1 MRRDRR
7 LVRALQIAPLGLAV
21 VTFAGAASAQIGAT
35 TQTDPAPAEGA
46 LRPPR
51 LQQFV
56 QADYPPAALAQNL
69 EGSVVLQLA
78 INAEGRVTE
87 ARVLQGVGS
96 GLDEAAVAAALR
108 FTFEPARRG
117 ETAIPS
123 SIRYRYRFNL
133 AAARAAAAPRHRAIL
148 RGVVHARGD
157 ERAVEGASVSI
168 SLSNGATMQQVTDA
182 SGGFRFEVEVL
193 GTVDL
198 RVRAEGFQDLR
209 LSETL
214 ADRDDVNGTY
224 RLDPREDP
232 TRRAAR
238 PAEDPEAQGEATIR
252 ARRPAREVTRQTL
265 EFQEI
270 LRMPGTGGD
279 ALRAVQNFPGVGR
292 AINGL
297 LIVRGSTPQDTQI
310 FADGTSIPLV
320 YHFGGL
326 SSVIS
331 TELLDRIDFYPGNYS
346 ARFGRAQGGIVD
358 VGLRSPR
365 RQGFRFVG
373 NINLIDAS
381 LFAEGAITR
390 NLSFAVSFRRSY
402 VDAILGSVLSGIQ
415 AVTITNLPV
424 YWDYQAVLEYRPG
437 TRDRIRL
444 AVLGSDDQFALIL
457 NRPNDMAP
465 RFPSSFSTGIGFHVG
480 QLLWDHTFSD
490 RLTSRAMFSM
500 GRNVINFGAGE
511 AFGLDL
517 KFWQYNARY
526 ELQYQASRTAR
537 VNVGIDIVGGPAEI
551 AFNGIRPPTEGQ
563 SFNPAQAVRVATSGS
578 DVLYRPGAYAELELT
593 PVPSL
598 RLIPALRVDY
608 ARDTNR
614 VWAVQPRFSF
624 RWEFLRDWFI
634 KGGVGV
640 FDQPPQPQQSS
651 SAPNVFQPSTT
662 TGNPFLAQ
670 QRSIQYGFGIERN
683 FSQYVTASVEGFYKD
698 LDSQVVSQTAPNG
711 PAYLNTGVGR
721 IYGAE
726 ILLRHRPS
734 SRFFGWL
741 AYTISRSERRDA
753 PGLPYR
759 VFQFDQ
765 THILT
770 IIGSYQ
776 LGRGWEIGA
785 RFRLVSGN
793 PITPVAGSV
802 FNGDS
807 GTYLQIPGQ
816 PFSARNDPF
825 HQLDVR
831 IDKTWRWS
839 RGSLNLYLEV
849 LNVYNNTNPE
859 GVQYNFNFTQSQTVS
874 GIPIF
879 PNLGVRVEY

>member
-1 MRRDRR
+1 MRRDRWLAR
-7 LVRALQIAPLGLAV
+7 TPRAVLVGLA
-21 VTFAGAASAQIGAT
+21 AASWAAPGFAQIGAT
-35 TQTDPAPAEGA
+35 TQADPAAPAAA

-51 LQQFV
+51 LVQFV
-56 QADYPPAALAQNL
+56 QADYPPAALAAGTD
-69 EGSVVLQLA
+69 GSVVLRLT
-78 INAEGRVTE
+78 ISPEGRVTE
-87 ARVLQGVGS
+87 ALVLEGAGS
-96 GLDEAAVAAALR
+96 GFDEAAQAAALR

-117 ETAIPS
+117 DDPIPS
-123 SIRYRYRFNL
+123 TIRYRYRFN
-133 AAARAAAAPRHRAIL
+133 AAAVRAASAPTHRAIL
-148 RGVVHARGD
+148 RGVVRARGG
-157 ERAVEGASVSI
+157 ERAIDGAAVLI
-168 SLSNGATMQQVTDA
+168 ALPNGRSQQQTTDA
-182 SGGFRFEVEVL
+182 AGAFRFEL
-193 GTVDL
+193 DTIGRVDL
-198 RVRAEGFQDLR
+198 RIRAEGFDELR
-209 LSETL
+209 FSEDV
-214 ADRDDVNGTY
+214 ADRDDVSGTY
-224 RLDPREDP
+224 RLDPRVDS
-232 TRRAAR
+232 AAR
-238 PAEDPEAQGEATIR
+238 SPSTAADDSLGEAVIR

-265 EFQEI
+265 EFREI

-331 TELLDRIDFYPGNYS
+331 TELLDHIDFYPGNYS

-390 NLSFAVSFRRSY
+390 DLSFAVSFRRSY
-402 VDAILGSVLSGIQ
+402 VDAILGAVLSGVE

-437 TRDRIRL
+437 RRDKIRL
-444 AVLGSDDQFALIL
+444 SLLGSDDSFALIL

-465 RFPSSFSTGIGFHVG
+465 RFSGTFSTGIGFHTG

-490 RLTSRAMFSM
+490 RVTSRAMFSM
-500 GRNVINFGAGE
+500 GRNSINFGGGE
-511 AFGLDL
+511 AFGLTL
-517 KFWQYNARY
+517 NFWQYNARY
-526 ELQYQASRTAR
+526 EVQYQTSRSAR
-537 VNVGIDIVGGPAEI
+537 MNIGIDISGGPAEI
-551 AFNGIRPPTEGQ
+551 AFNGFRPPTEGQ
-563 SFNPAQAVRVATSGS
+563 TFIPGQTVRVATNATSII
-578 DVLYRPGAYAELELT
+578 YRPGAYVELELT
-593 PVPSL
+593 PAPSL

-608 ARDTNR
+608 ARDADQS
-614 VWAVQPRFSF
+614 WAVQPRFSF

-640 FDQPPQPQQSS
+640 FNQPPQPQQTS

-662 TGNPFLAQ
+662 TGNPFLRQ
-670 QRSIQYGFGIERN
+670 QRSIQYGLGVERN

-698 LDSQVVSQTAPNG
+698 LDDQVVSQAALTG
-711 PAYLNTGVGR
+711 PSYLNTGVGR

-734 SRFFGWL
+734 DRFFGWL

-759 VFQFDQ
+759 IFQFDQ

-770 IIGSYQ
+770 VIGSYQ

-793 PITPVAGSV
+793 PSTPVAGSV
-802 FNGDS
+802 FNGDT
-807 GTYLQIPGQ
+807 GTYVQIPGQ
-816 PFSARNDPF
+816 PFSARNNPF

-849 LNVYNNTNPE
+849 LNVYNNSNPE
-859 GVQYNFNFTQSQTVS
+859 GVQYNYNYTQSQTVT